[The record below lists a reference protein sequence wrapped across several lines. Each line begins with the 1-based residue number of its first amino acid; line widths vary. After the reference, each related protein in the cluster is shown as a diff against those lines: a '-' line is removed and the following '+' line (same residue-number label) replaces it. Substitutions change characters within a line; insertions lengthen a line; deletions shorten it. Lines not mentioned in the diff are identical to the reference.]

1 MHLLVCGIAGH
12 RGELIM
18 ATIVFISIYD
28 RNANGLRLMSANLI
42 KHGYQCQIIFLK
54 RHENR
59 QSYHLDHVD
68 GEYPWLGIAKN
79 GRPYK
84 YAINSDISDLEFT
97 LLQQTLERLRPDII
111 GLTVTTPMRK
121 QAARVTRFI
130 KRHFTVPVIWG
141 GYDPTVNPADC
152 LDLCDYACIG
162 EGDHTILEI
171 ARRIDNGEALDD
183 VKNLAFRKG
192 EEIVV
197 NPKYPLEQELDNFPW
212 RDNSPQGKW
221 LIDDN
226 RAEENHPDLN
236 DKPKNVYQAMSAR
249 GCPFHCAYCCE
260 ATLKKIYC
268 NEKFLRRRS
277 PQDLIAELA
286 QVKRS
291 KNITMI
297 HFEDEIFAMDVKWL
311 KDFTVL
317 YINEINLPF
326 TAYIYPMPNVD
337 EILNLLKSAGLSNC
351 CLALES
357 GSEYINREVFGR
369 VYSRE
374 LFLETAN
381 LCKKLSIDFYT
392 DIITYNPYEKQ
403 EDLEKSLGVLTDI
416 GGGFDLCINK
426 LFVLPGTVLAKRM
439 HEENITVGN
448 PQKDRMFD
456 YYCRLYW
463 ITSYTRHARFLIGL
477 INKAAIFRRFPRLL
491 NPVLIEVFL
500 SPFSFARSALRNY
513 LPTSMFNTL
522 KTCKAR
528 LQLLMR

>member
-1 MHLLVCGIAGH
+1 
-12 RGELIM
+12 M

-54 RHENR
+54 RYENR
-59 QSYHLDHVD
+59 QSYHPEQVE

-97 LLQQTLERLRPDII
+97 LLQQTLEQLRPDVI

-130 KRHFTVPVIWG
+130 KRHFTAPVIWG

-162 EGDHTILEI
+162 EGDHAILEI
-171 ARRIDNGEALDD
+171 ARRIDQDGALDD
-183 VKNLAFRKG
+183 VKNLAFKKAG
-192 EEIVV
+192 AVVV
-197 NPKYPLEQELDNFPW
+197 NPRFPLEQVLDKYPW
-212 RDNSPQGKW
+212 RDNSPRGKW

-226 RAEENHPDLN
+226 RVEANHPCLN

-260 ATLKKIYC
+260 ATLKKLYC
-268 NEKFLRRRS
+268 DEKFLRRRS
-277 PQDLIAELA
+277 PQDLIAELIE
-286 QVKRS
+286 VKRS
-291 KNITMI
+291 QNITMI
-297 HFEDEIFAMDVKWL
+297 HFEDEIFAMDVNWL
-311 KDFTVL
+311 KDFTEL
-317 YINEINLPF
+317 YRKEIDLPF

-357 GSEYINREVFGR
+357 GSEYINQEVFRR
-369 VYSRE
+369 VYNRE
-374 LFLETAN
+374 LFLKTAN
-381 LCKKLSIDFYT
+381 LCKKLRIDFYT
-392 DIITYNPYEKQ
+392 DIITYNPYENQ
-403 EDLEKSLGVLTDI
+403 EDLEKSLSVLMEI

-426 LFVLPGTVLAKRM
+426 LFVLPGTVLAERM
-439 HEENITVGN
+439 CEEGITAGS
-448 PQKDRMFD
+448 PEKDRMFD

-463 ITSYTRHARFLIGL
+463 ITSYTRHARLLVGL
-477 INKAAIFRRFPRLL
+477 INKAAIFRRFPGLI
-491 NPVLIEVFL
+491 NPVLIEAFL
-500 SPFSFARSALRNY
+500 NPLSFTRSTLRNH
-513 LPTSMFNTL
+513 LPASMFKTL
-522 KTCKAR
+522 KSCKAR
-528 LQLLMR
+528 MQLLMRKVA